1 MVCPQCRSANP
12 EGNRFC
18 DQCGVALEARCAGCG
33 AALRPG
39 ARFCGACGTAVGG
52 SAVAPPPDPAPAPA
66 VTAGGTRTQ
75 PYTPRHLAEK
85 ILKSRS
91 ALEGERRQVTVLFAD
106 LAGFT
111 TLAEARDPEDVH
123 ALIDRCFAAISAEI
137 HRFEGSVNQYTGD
150 GVMALFGAPI
160 AHEDGPRRAVH
171 AALGIQR
178 AIRVLNREL
187 EAQKDVSLQL
197 RIGLNTGPVVVGK
210 IGDDLR
216 MDYTA
221 VGDTTNLAARMQQAA
236 RPGSVVIGEATHAAV
251 EGYFETLDLGEV
263 PAKGRAPARAFE
275 VLRARGGRARLDI
288 AAERGLTPLVGRTR
302 ELAVL
307 RERFEEAREGRGQ
320 VVVIAGDAGLG
331 KSRLLLEFHRALDGD
346 GIDVTWLEGRCISFG
361 QSIAFG
367 PLVDQLRQNFGIEE
381 LDGEPEIIA
390 KVEHG
395 MRRLGA
401 LDAHIPFIRYLLA
414 VDAGDPTLTRMDA
427 ANRRTKIFEA
437 VRALSLRG
445 AARRPLVLVFEDL
458 HWVDATTEDY
468 LKTVLDSVA
477 SVPILMVLTHRIG
490 YTPPFGGRSFVT
502 NLTLRNLNPAE
513 SLEIAKRVLGIQD
526 VPEQVRAALLDK
538 AEGVP
543 LFVEEVTKALLDLGV
558 LAPSADGYRV
568 VKSLAEVGVPDTM
581 HGIIMARLDRLGDD
595 GKRTVQ
601 LASVI
606 GRQFMHRLLER
617 LAGHTGRL
625 DGLLRDLKA
634 LEIIYEQGLLQ
645 EPAYVFKHAVIQDV
659 AYNSLLRERRR
670 ELHRA
675 VGEAIEELYA
685 DRLGEHYEELAHHF
699 VNGEAWDKALEY
711 LVRSGDRARAGFAN
725 QAALDF
731 YSKALEA
738 ARHLSP
744 PPSPLQL
751 AAIHRGRGEV
761 WRMITRYDES
771 IAEYERLL
779 ELARAGGD
787 QHMEGEALVELA
799 LSHWL
804 TFSTPH
810 VPHAKRYAEEALTM
824 AERTGD
830 EHVLAR
836 AMSYLGL
843 VNQIDGELRD
853 GDRKLARS
861 LEISERLGLP
871 QMVAQNLVWLGA
883 HANWRAEF
891 DAAMPFLRRAEEVA
905 ASVHDG
911 FNELFAV
918 AFICLPQVALGEFA
932 EARATIER
940 GLRRSRELQNGFIEG
955 RLLNTLGWFHQE
967 LGDFRRALELDREAA
982 DIGRRIKNPNVEVSS
997 LINIGLDHLNLG
1009 EVDRAIALWEETQV
1023 RVDKHAFGAHRWRW
1037 SNHLATYLA
1046 EGLLARGDF
1055 GRAGAQADLAV
1066 MQARATGARKYE
1078 ARALAIRGEIALRA
1092 KDWPAAHGDLVAA
1105 LAIARAIP
1113 YPALAWQVA
1122 RLLAQAAAG
1131 ADRMDEARA
1140 AAADARATI
1149 EHLAARAPEPALRQ
1163 TFLAW
1168 VRVQAT
1174 LEEAERLRSG

>member
-1 MVCPQCRSANP
+1 MICPRCRTANP
-12 EGNRFC
+12 ESNRFC
-18 DQCGVALEARCAGCG
+18 DQCGVVLEARCAACG
-33 AALRPG
+33 ATLRPA
-39 ARFCGACGTAVGG
+39 ARFCGACGVPVSGAAATPGA
-52 SAVAPPPDPAPAPA
+52 ADAPAPA
-66 VTAGGTRTQ
+66 APPSPLPVQ

-111 TLAEARDPEDVH
+111 TLAERRDPEEVH
-123 ALIDRCFAAISAEI
+123 ALIDRCFAAMTAEI

-171 AALGIQR
+171 AALGMQR
-178 AIRVLNREL
+178 AIADLNDEL
-187 EAQKDVSLQL
+187 ETQKGVRLQL

-221 VGDTTNLAARMQQAA
+221 VGDTTNLAARLQQAA
-236 RPGSVVIGEATHAAV
+236 RPGTVVISASTHAAI
-251 EGYFETLDLGEV
+251 EGYFETHDLGDL

-275 VLRARGGRARLDI
+275 VLRARSRRGRLDV

-302 ELAVL
+302 ELATL
-307 RERFEEAREGRGQ
+307 RERFDEARRGRGQ
-320 VVVIAGDAGLG
+320 VVLIAGDAGMG
-331 KSRLLLEFHRALDGD
+331 KSRLLLEFHRALDHD
-346 GIDVTWLEGRCISFG
+346 GIEVTWLEGRCISFG
-361 QSIAFG
+361 QSIAFA
-367 PLVDQLRQNFGIEE
+367 PLVDQLRENFGIEE
-381 LDGEPEIIA
+381 FDGEPEIIA

-395 MRRLGA
+395 MRRLGG
-401 LDAHIPFIRYLLA
+401 LEPHIPFIRYLLA
-414 VDAGDPTLTRMDA
+414 VDPGDPTLAHMDA
-427 ANRRTKIFEA
+427 PNRRTKIFEA
-437 VRALSLRG
+437 VRALGQR
-445 AARRPLVLVFEDL
+445 AAAHRPLVLVFEDL

-468 LKTVLDSVA
+468 LKTALDSVA
-477 SVPILMVLTHRIG
+477 SVPIVMVLTHRVE

-502 NLTLRNLNPAE
+502 SLTLRNLDATE

-526 VPEQVRAALLDK
+526 VPAVVQAALVDK

-558 LAPSADGYRV
+558 LERVDGGYRV
-568 VKSLAEVGVPDTM
+568 AKDVAALGVPDTV

-625 DGLLRDLKA
+625 EGLLRELKA

-685 DRLGEHYEELAHHF
+685 DRLGDHYEELAHHF
-699 VNGEAWDKALEY
+699 VNGEAWDKAFDY

-725 QAALDF
+725 QAALD
-731 YSKALEA
+731 YYGKALEA
-738 ARHLSP
+738 AHHLSP
-744 PPSPLQL
+744 RPSPLRL
-751 AAIHRGRGEV
+751 AAAHRGRGEV
-761 WRMITRYDES
+761 WRLMTRYDDS
-771 IAEYERLL
+771 IREFERVL

-787 QHMEGEALVELA
+787 QHMEGESLVELA
-799 LSHWL
+799 LAHWL
-804 TFSTPH
+804 TFSTAH
-810 VPHAKRYAEEALTM
+810 VPNAKRYAEEALAM

-830 EHVLAR
+830 ERVVAR
-836 AMSYLGL
+836 AMSHLGL
-843 VNQIDGELRD
+843 IDQIRGELRE
-853 GDRKLARS
+853 GDRKLTRS
-861 LEISERLGLP
+861 LETAERLGLP
-871 QMVAQNLVWLGA
+871 QMIAQNLVWLGA
-883 HANWRAEF
+883 HANWRGEF
-891 DAAMPFLRRAEEVA
+891 DAALPFVRRAEQVA

-911 FNELFAV
+911 FNELFAI
-918 AFICLPQVALGEFA
+918 AFICLPQVALGDFA
-932 EARATIER
+932 EARATIDR
-940 GLRRSRELQNGFIEG
+940 GLRRSRELQNEFIEG

-982 DIGRRIKNPNVEVSS
+982 EIGRRIKNPNVEVSS
-997 LINIGLDHLNLG
+997 LINLGLDELHLG
-1009 EVDRAIALWEETQV
+1009 DVDRAVALWEETQD

-1037 SNHLATYLA
+1037 SNHLAAYLA
-1046 EGLLARGDF
+1046 EGLLARGDL
-1055 GRAGAQADLAV
+1055 GRAGTQADLAL

-1078 ARALAIRGEIALRA
+1078 ARARRDRA
-1092 KDWPAAHGDLVAA
+1092 ARPRLDGRASRSR
-1105 LAIARAIP
+1105 ARARDRPCDPIP
-1113 YPALAWQVA
+1113 RPGVA
-1122 RLLAQAAAG
+1122 GG
-1131 ADRMDEARA
+1131 ASARA
-1140 AAADARATI
+1140 GRGRRGPDGRRAR
-1149 EHLAARAPEPALRQ
+1149 
-1163 TFLAW
+1163 
-1168 VRVQAT
+1168 
-1174 LEEAERLRSG
+1174 GGG